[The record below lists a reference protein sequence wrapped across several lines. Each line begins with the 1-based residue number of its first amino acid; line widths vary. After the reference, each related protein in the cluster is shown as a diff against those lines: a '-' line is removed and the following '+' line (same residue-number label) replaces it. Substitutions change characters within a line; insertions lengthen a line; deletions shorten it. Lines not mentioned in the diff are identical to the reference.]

1 MNPHLLAA
9 LSRER
14 RREVAADYARG
25 DVLGIALRS
34 AFARALR
41 RGGESMFRLGVA
53 LDERVTA
60 VPPVETPS
68 A

>member
-1 MNPHLLAA
+1 MNPHLLAV

-14 RREVAADYARG
+14 HREIEADYAHG
-25 DVLGIALRS
+25 D
-34 AFARALR
+34 
-41 RGGESMFRLGVA
+41 ESMFRLGVA

-60 VPPVETPS
+60 VPAVETRS